1 VAAPPGADDGNSPI
15 RFDARARFC
24 YSLHGMPT
32 SRPLHIVVTRLQN
45 IGDVLTFI
53 PALRPLRQALPD
65 AHITFLGKHAGGLEI
80 MRGCPYINDRL
91 VVRKRSLREKLR
103 LIMALRRRQVDYFI
117 ISPQDLGRVPL
128 AWLGGARTIV
138 GYPRFCNY
146 GRWQREKLPF
156 LLGIA
161 PQHDT
166 TRTEVENC
174 LRLVQDVLD
183 HLDVPMPAQA
193 NLLLEYSW
201 HTANNRQQADA
212 ALQALG
218 VPPATPFIAAAPISK
233 RPAKNWPAAR
243 FVELFQNMRQTWQ
256 CPIVLLGGKAERVRL
271 SELCR
276 AVGPGC
282 VTCAGELSLA
292 ASAVVLQSARLFVGP
307 DSGPAFLATAVGTP
321 VVALYGP
328 ADFYRWRPPATA
340 APRVNIFHPQPCTP
354 CRHQTCPLPTSCMEQ
369 IPVEE
374 VWQACRRLF
383 ENCTPKTENLK
394 P

>member
-1 VAAPPGADDGNSPI
+1 
-15 RFDARARFC
+15 
-24 YSLHGMPT
+24 M
-32 SRPLHIVVTRLQN
+32 TRLQN

-53 PALRPLRQALPD
+53 PALRTLRQALPQ

-80 MRGCPYINDRL
+80 MRACPYINDTL
-91 VVRKRSLREKLR
+91 VVRNRSLREKLR
-103 LIMALRRRQVDYFI
+103 LLLALRRRRVDYFI

-161 PQHDT
+161 PKHDT

-183 HLDVPMPAQA
+183 HLHVPLPPQA
-193 NLLLEYSW
+193 STLLEYSW
-201 HTANNRQQADA
+201 HTAADQQQAGA
-212 ALQALG
+212 ALRARG
-218 VPPATPFIAAAPISK
+218 IAPETPFVAAAPVSK
-233 RPAKNWPAAR
+233 RPAKNWPPERWVA
-243 FVELFQNMRQTWQ
+243 LFQKMRQTWP
-256 CPIVLLGGKAERVRL
+256 CPIVLLGGQAERGRL
-271 SELCR
+271 EELCR

-282 VTCAGELSLA
+282 STCAGDLSLA

-328 ADFYRWRPPATA
+328 ADVYRWRPPASA
-340 APRVNIFHPQPCTP
+340 APRVTIFHPLPCMP
-354 CRHQTCPLPTSCMEQ
+354 CRHHVCPLPTSCMES
-369 IPVEE
+369 ITVEE
-374 VWQACRRLF
+374 VWQACCRLF
-383 ENCTPKTENLK
+383 EQTTSNVEHPTSNIEQ
-394 P
+394 